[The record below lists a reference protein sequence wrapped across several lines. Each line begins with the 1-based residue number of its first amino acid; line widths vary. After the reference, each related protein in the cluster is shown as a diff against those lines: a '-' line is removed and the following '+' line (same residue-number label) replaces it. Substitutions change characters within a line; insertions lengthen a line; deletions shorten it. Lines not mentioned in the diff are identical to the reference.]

1 MYPNQYRYIHSRSEG
16 NRHRSRPMEV
26 GMNERRL
33 RLSLNMKLKITNGYE
48 VKGSFMIVL
57 VVQTIEES
65 MVSQPQAQDWEQ
77 EDG

>member
-1 MYPNQYRYIHSRSEG
+1 
-16 NRHRSRPMEV
+16 MEV

-33 RLSLNMKLKITNGYE
+33 RLSLNMKLKITNDYE

-65 MVSQPQAQDWEQ
+65 MVS
-77 EDG
+77 